1 MDDPREKADRMKCC
15 YTDMETPSCGN
26 RRYRDLPMCLW
37 HTRETMRQAILD
49 GAMPWD
55 CLRELVQFTDSF
67 IQIRQAIN
75 AMDDRGFLAN
85 LAAEHEQEKAER
97 DSVVYYIRLTG
108 DRIKIGWT
116 TDLNKRLVTF
126 RARAADVLAIEPGGR
141 SLEAQRHRQFG
152 HCRIGRSED
161 FNEDPALLAHIE
173 SLRVEA

>member
-1 MDDPREKADRMKCC
+1 MKCC

-67 IQIRQAIN
+67 IQIRQAVGAVEDGDLI
-75 AMDDRGFLAN
+75 AKLS
-85 LAAEHEQEKAER
+85 AER
-97 DSVVYYIRLTG
+97 EQAKADRDSIVYYIRLTG

-116 TDLNKRLVTF
+116 TDLNKRLAAF
-126 RARAADVLAIEPGGR
+126 RARASDVLAIEPGGR

-173 SLRVEA
+173 SLRGEA

>member
-1 MDDPREKADRMKCC
+1 
-15 YTDMETPSCGN
+15 METPYCAN
-26 RRYRDLPMCLW
+26 RRHKDLPMCLR

-67 IQIRQAIN
+67 IQIRQGMGAIADGDLIARFN
-75 AMDDRGFLAN
+75 AEGA
-85 LAAEHEQEKAER
+85 QEKAER
-97 DSVVYYIRLTG
+97 DSIVYYIRLTG